1 MLRSR
6 SRPLAT
12 PEQAAPTS
20 IVGQAVAARDTA
32 RQQVA
37 ALEATAA
44 AATARLAEL
53 RAHVAAATL
62 ETDLAQL
69 AAWEAGV
76 RLCERL
82 LAQAQAAL
90 PAARRTLHEAE
101 ETVAQRWTD
110 YQACWRR
117 CERAYLAHGAPIPA
131 EVLAALRELVG

>member
-6 SRPLAT
+6 PRPLAT
-12 PEQAAPTS
+12 PEEAAPAS
-20 IVGQAVAARDTA
+20 IVGQAVAVCSAA
-32 RQQVA
+32 RQAVA
-37 ALEATAA
+37 DLAAT

-62 ETDLAQL
+62 DTDLGQL

-82 LAQAQAAL
+82 VAQAQAAL

-131 EVLAALRELVG
+131 EVLAALRALVG